1 MTGAISSISSLF
13 VGATGSYPSGTRASA
28 PVTPVPAVAGRTPQD
43 TIGCSIC
50 GQDGH
55 FGDLHSPEGTDGQ
68 KTSQT
73 GQTGAPDG
81 TAASPDAGAT
91 PQPGEKK
98 LDKDQEAQ
106 VAKLKQ
112 VDRSVRAHEQAHAA
126 TGGSMAGAP
135 SYHYTTG
142 PDGNQY
148 AIGGEVPI
156 SVPGVSSKNPEASI
170 QQLRQVIAAATAP
183 ADPSSQD
190 RAVAAQAQAAIA
202 TAQAEAAKQAADKAK
217 AALGNGGDG
226 QAKTDEAAAAPGIA
240 TPQIVGPKPVSADS
254 GATKGDD
261 AAEPAPVPVIG
272 PQVFGSR
279 PASGNKPASESKPIF
294 GSAGD
299 KPPQPAAA
307 GETGNSGR
315 ATPLHAYQ
323 QAQSGF
329 GQSRPRGS
337 NAVSLSI

>member
-73 GQTGAPDG
+73 GQTGTPDRA
-81 TAASPDAGAT
+81 AASPDAGAT
-91 PQPGEKK
+91 TQPGEKK

-202 TAQAEAAKQAADKAK
+202 TAQAEAAKQAADKTK
-217 AALGNGGDG
+217 AALGNGGDD
-226 QAKTDEAAAAPGIA
+226 QAKTDAAAAETP
-240 TPQIVGPKPVSADS
+240 TPQIVGPKPVSPDS
-254 GATKGDD
+254 GTAKSGD

-272 PQVFGSR
+272 PQVFGS
-279 PASGNKPASESKPIF
+279 KPASESKPVF
-294 GSAGD
+294 GSTGD
-299 KPPQPAAA
+299 KSPPPAT